1 MDAHTLVRLFALR
14 PRAASSVDSTLV
26 HSIGIDIGGTKI
38 AGALVTDD
46 GVIITELREPTP
58 AGDPAAITDVVV
70 SMIDRLRSGQDV
82 IAAGVAAAGFI
93 DAAQSTVYYAPNI
106 AWRNEPFRER
116 LRERLDLDITIDND
130 ANAAGWAEFR
140 FGAARDVHDMTMLT
154 IGTGVGGAIV
164 VGDRLLRG
172 GFGTAG
178 ELGHLRVVPDGLP
191 CGCGARG
198 CIEQYGS
205 GRALLRMAN
214 EIADAG
220 GIGLR
225 LAAERERS
233 GGLTGDLLAQL
244 LVDSDPGALHALR
257 QLGTWLGQACASLS
271 AVLDPELFV
280 FGGGVSV
287 AGDLLLDPVREAYLA
302 HLPARGYHPEPRF
315 AVAELVN
322 DAGVVGAA
330 DLARIHA
337 TGVMPVTT

>member
-1 MDAHTLVRLFALR
+1 
-14 PRAASSVDSTLV
+14 V

-38 AGALVTDD
+38 AGALVSDD
-46 GVIITELREPTP
+46 GEIIADLREPTP
-58 AGDPAAITDVVV
+58 AGDPAAIIDVVID
-70 SMIDRLRSGQDV
+70 MIERLREGNDV
-82 IAAGVAAAGFI
+82 VAAGVAAAGFI

-106 AWRNEPFRER
+106 NWRHEPFRDR
-116 LRERLDLDITIDND
+116 LRERIDLDITIDND

-140 FGAARDVHDMTMLT
+140 FGAARDARDMTMLT

-164 VGDRLLRG
+164 TGNRLLRG
-172 GFGTAG
+172 GFGAAG

-205 GRALLRMAN
+205 GRALLRMAG

-220 GIGLR
+220 GIGLQ
-225 LAAERERS
+225 LAAERDRA
-233 GGLTGDLLAQL
+233 GGLTGEIVGRLIAEGDA
-244 LVDSDPGALHALR
+244 GAVHALR
-257 QLGTWLGQACASLS
+257 QLGHWLGQACASLS

-280 FGGGVSV
+280 FGGGVSI
-287 AGDLLLDPVREAYLA
+287 AGDHLLDPVREAYLA

-315 AVAELVN
+315 VVAELVN

-330 DLARIHA
+330 DLARLHA
-337 TGVMPVTT
+337 TAAG